1 MLDLK
6 INHLQLLAQI
16 VSTGSLTEAA
26 QNLGLSAAAAS
37 RMLKKLQTEMND
49 PLFIRVW
56 RGLTPT
62 DTTTMMLPVVR
73 ELLDQMERLE
83 YQKSF
88 TPAKLSATITIGAAD
103 NSVISILP
111 PVVRAI
117 REQAPKVSFR
127 ILPLESRQFQKLA
140 DGGMDFLLYPTQNL
154 PDLPTH
160 FFGLNL
166 FRIERSVLM
175 NRAHPL
181 IKAYAAGQT
190 LKAEDFRKY
199 PRILVKLQDSS
210 RGAIYDVTVPDP
222 RLGEAFIELPYFL
235 GAPYFLEGTEYT
247 LVLPTRTAKS
257 FEKQF
262 PNLAAVP
269 YPGEYSENFARLIW
283 HERSDKSLVMQWV
296 RSMFAQHAGE
306 FDS

>member
-1 MLDLK
+1 MLDLE
-6 INHLQLLAQI
+6 NQSPPTACTNCFDGLTHRSGSESRTVCRSREPNAQ
-16 VSTGSLTEAA
+16 EA
-26 QNLGLSAAAAS
+26 
-37 RMLKKLQTEMND
+37 QTEMND

-73 ELLDQMERLE
+73 ELLEQNGAAGIS
-83 YQKSF
+83 KTF

-117 REQAPKVSFR
+117 REQAPKVNFR

-160 FFGLNL
+160 FGSQS

-181 IKAYAAGQT
+181 IKAYEAGQT

-210 RGAIYDVTVPDP
+210 RGSIYDVTVPDP

-235 GAPYFLEGTEYT
+235 RSPL
-247 LVLPTRTAKS
+247 
-257 FEKQF
+257 F
-262 PNLAAVP
+262 PRRHRV
-269 YPGEYSENFARLIW
+269 
-283 HERSDKSLVMQWV
+283 
-296 RSMFAQHAGE
+296 HAGAADTNGE
-306 FDS
+306 IL

>member
-1 MLDLK
+1 
-6 INHLQLLAQI
+6 
-16 VSTGSLTEAA
+16 
-26 QNLGLSAAAAS
+26 
-37 RMLKKLQTEMND
+37 
-49 PLFIRVW
+49 
-56 RGLTPT
+56 
-62 DTTTMMLPVVR
+62 
-73 ELLDQMERLE
+73 
-83 YQKSF
+83 
-88 TPAKLSATITIGAAD
+88 
-103 NSVISILP
+103 
-111 PVVRAI
+111 
-117 REQAPKVSFR
+117 
-127 ILPLESRQFQKLA
+127 
-140 DGGMDFLLYPTQNL
+140 MDFLLYPTQNL

-190 LKAEDFRKY
+190 LKAEDFRKD
-199 PRILVKLQDSS
+199 PRLLVKLQDSS

-306 FDS
+306 FDR